1 MMAAGG
7 FDLKK
12 WASNVSEIVA
22 HLPESDRE
30 VKVPIEL
37 NANDPIKA
45 LGIDWNTATDSFGF
59 KSTLDPNDN
68 KPFTKR
74 SALSTVS
81 KLFDPIGL
89 IAPIIVIAKIFMKK
103 VWATTL
109 DWDDSLPS
117 ILRNEWV
124 HYIEGLQHISEIK
137 IPRWINTGKGN
148 KSIQIHGFCDA
159 SEMAY
164 GAALYIRTIDQNNEV
179 HVHLISSKSKVSPK
193 KALTMPRLELCGAH
207 LLSSLLSSI
216 RRGFRH
222 ASISSE
228 DIVLWCYS
236 EIVCYWL
243 RNTKPLKVFVA
254 NRVSKINELTEGI
267 RWSHVRTHD
276 NPADLVSRGISP
288 KELANN
294 SLWWHGP
301 PWLLLPSE
309 EWPTSR
315 QLHRKT
321 SIWKFVVSFKPTF
334 VFSQPTSFNVF
345 PTTIVCCVCRH
356 MSNRIVGK
364 LTHEDLKAARKH
376 WIIWTQKQ
384 FYFDEL
390 KCCQRHPPNA
400 LDSKSKL
407 LALSPFVDEIE
418 GFLRVRGR
426 LDNAMLAYDEMH
438 PIILPPDA
446 HFTHLLIDCYHRRT
460 MHDGPQLMM
469 SRLRRNFWIVNARNA
484 IRHRIRK
491 CIVCFRQ
498 RAKTSQQL
506 MASLP
511 APRVRQTSR
520 PFLHTGVDYCGPFEL
535 RASKGRGIKAY
546 KAYIAVLVCLTTKAI
561 HVECVDGL
569 TTDAFLAA
577 FRRFVARRGLPSDVY
592 SDNGTN
598 FVGAANELD
607 RQFKRMTRDIE
618 ENIAGKY
625 IEDGIRWHFIPPGSP
640 HFGGLWSLASN
651 PSNTIFDASSANT
664 NLHLKR

>member
-1 MMAAGG
+1 
-7 FDLKK
+7 
-12 WASNVSEIVA
+12 
-22 HLPESDRE
+22 
-30 VKVPIEL
+30 
-37 NANDPIKA
+37 
-45 LGIDWNTATDSFGF
+45 
-59 KSTLDPNDN
+59 
-68 KPFTKR
+68 
-74 SALSTVS
+74 
-81 KLFDPIGL
+81 
-89 IAPIIVIAKIFMKK
+89 
-103 VWATTL
+103 
-109 DWDDSLPS
+109 
-117 ILRNEWV
+117 
-124 HYIEGLQHISEIK
+124 
-137 IPRWINTGKGN
+137 
-148 KSIQIHGFCDA
+148 
-159 SEMAY
+159 
-164 GAALYIRTIDQNNEV
+164 
-179 HVHLISSKSKVSPK
+179 
-193 KALTMPRLELCGAH
+193 
-207 LLSSLLSSI
+207 
-216 RRGFRH
+216 
-222 ASISSE
+222 
-228 DIVLWCYS
+228 
-236 EIVCYWL
+236 
-243 RNTKPLKVFVA
+243 
-254 NRVSKINELTEGI
+254 
-267 RWSHVRTHD
+267 
-276 NPADLVSRGISP
+276 
-288 KELANN
+288 
-294 SLWWHGP
+294 
-301 PWLLLPSE
+301 
-309 EWPTSR
+309 
-315 QLHRKT
+315 
-321 SIWKFVVSFKPTF
+321 
-334 VFSQPTSFNVF
+334 
-345 PTTIVCCVCRH
+345 

-460 MHDGPQLMM
+460 MHGGPQLMM

-640 HFGGLWSLASN
+640 HFGGLWEAGVKSVKYHLRRIIGEHKLTFEEMSTLLCQIEACLNSRPLFPTTTDPTDLTALTPGHFLIGSDLLSVPEPSNIDSN
-651 PSNTIFDASSANT
+651 PNRLQRWDQIQQMRQFFW
-664 NLHLKR
+664 KRWKSDYLSQLQNRPK